1 LKLKIAI
8 LGTRGI
14 PNSYGGFEQAAQFIS
29 AGLVERGHD
38 VTVYNSELN
47 PYKEN
52 KWKGVDIVHCKDPE
66 NWLGTVGQFIY
77 DLNCVLHARK
87 QSFDVWIFF
96 GYTSSSIWGRLYPRQ
111 ATIISNMDGLEWKRS
126 KYARPVQRFLQ
137 YAEKLAIKYSEAY
150 IADSVFIQS
159 YLKNKYQVSS
169 KYIPYGAEI
178 SNEENKSILEQ
189 LGIEER
195 KYFVAM
201 ARMEPENNIEIILK
215 GFTQSN
221 STHKFLVI
229 GNHQN
234 KFGRKILKTYKND
247 PRIIF
252 IGALFDQ
259 VILRTIRKYC
269 LVYFHGHSV
278 GGTNPSLLEAMADKA
293 LIAAHD
299 NSFNRAVLG
308 NDVMYFSGPYDTR
321 QIVDSAKL
329 SEENKEQADR
339 NFQKIKKFYSW
350 GKIITAYETFILQ
363 SFLQNRSVNKVLTV
377 EKKLAINQKIQEA
390 TEN

>member
-1 LKLKIAI
+1 MKLKIAI

-14 PNSYGGFEQAAQFIS
+14 PNSYGGFEQATQFIS

-38 VTVYNSELN
+38 VTVYNSDLN

-52 KWKGVDIVHCKDPE
+52 KWKGVNIVRCRDAE
-66 NWLGTVGQFIY
+66 NRVGSFGQFIY
-77 DLNCVLHARK
+77 DLNCILHARK

-96 GYTSSSIWGRLYPRQ
+96 GYTSSSVWGRLYAKH

-126 KYARPVQRFLQ
+126 KYAKPVQRFLQ
-137 YAEKLAIKYSEAY
+137 YAEKLAIKYSEAC
-150 IADSVFIQS
+150 IADSIFIQS
-159 YLKNKYQVSS
+159 YLKDKYQVTSQ
-169 KYIPYGAEI
+169 YIPYGAEI
-178 SNEENKSILEQ
+178 SDEENKSVFKQ

-221 STHKFLVI
+221 CTYKFLVI
-229 GNHQN
+229 GNHEN
-234 KFGRKILKTYKND
+234 KFGKKILKLYKDD

-252 IGALFDQ
+252 TGALFDQ
-259 VILRTIRKYC
+259 IILRTLRKYC
-269 LVYFHGHSV
+269 MVYFHGHSV

-308 NDVMYFSGPYDTR
+308 NDATYFSGPYDVR

-329 SEENKEQADR
+329 SEENRER
-339 NFQKIKKFYSW
+339 TESNFRKIKKFYTW
-350 GKIITAYETFILQ
+350 EKIIAAYETFILR
-363 SFLQNRSVNKVLTV
+363 SFLEKKRDNKVLPI
-377 EKKLAINQKIQEA
+377 ERKPAINQKIQEA
-390 TEN
+390 TET